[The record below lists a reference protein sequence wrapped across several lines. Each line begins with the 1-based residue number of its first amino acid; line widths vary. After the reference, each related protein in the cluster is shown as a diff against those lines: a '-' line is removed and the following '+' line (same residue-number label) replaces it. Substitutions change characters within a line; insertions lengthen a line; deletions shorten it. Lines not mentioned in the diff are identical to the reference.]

1 MSKKKDNET
10 NPCLKCGKP
19 QNLLPGATCNSCIRL
34 ENERAKQHA
43 AQRLAGQIPPKGSS
57 V

>member
-1 MSKKKDNET
+1 M
-10 NPCLKCGKP
+10 NPCRQCGKP
-19 QNLLPGATCNSCIRL
+19 LAKNLPTGAKCGECLSR
-34 ENERAKQHA
+34 ENLKDEQRK